1 MSDNHFSGADRAA
14 GYGVEPLEATEPPPV
29 TPWRPDESEALDPTR
44 RAPIYMDPDHDAA
57 VSSSA
62 VPIEVMADLGGGRS
76 GFLEEDSTESAA
88 VEPPVSPADVLAG
101 LTRSDLR
108 AAARPVAKTGMRGF
122 WARIGFKPE
131 PSMAEKAQLEA
142 AAEIARDEEII
153 RQATYI
159 RPVGILVANRK
170 GSAGKTTVALGLGG
184 TLASCRGGGV
194 AIVEVAEDPGTLTL
208 RAEGNPRR
216 GVGHLVADHA
226 EVRNPGTLA
235 GYTAPQT
242 SYARVIGSTGP
253 RPALTAEAVEN
264 LVRVVGSHFEMRVM
278 DSGNQ
283 YTSPVFEAAVAAAD
297 VLVIPT
303 LNATDTATQALAL
316 LDTLRAQ
323 GGHAA
328 ELADRAVVL
337 VLIDGRREI
346 PAVAEGVAQAITQAG
361 VGEVLTIPFDEHLA
375 QRGEITLDQLH
386 PNTYRAFVAAGAAV
400 IRALAP
406 VTT

>member
-1 MSDNHFSGADRAA
+1 
-14 GYGVEPLEATEPPPV
+14 
-29 TPWRPDESEALDPTR
+29 
-44 RAPIYMDPDHDAA
+44 
-57 VSSSA
+57 
-62 VPIEVMADLGGGRS
+62 
-76 GFLEEDSTESAA
+76 
-88 VEPPVSPADVLAG
+88 
-101 LTRSDLR
+101 
-108 AAARPVAKTGMRGF
+108 MRGF
-122 WARIGFKPE
+122 WARLGLKLE
-131 PSMAEKAQLEA
+131 PSVAEKAQLEA

-153 RQATYI
+153 RQATYT
-159 RPVGILVANRK
+159 RPVGILVGNRK
-170 GSAGKTTVALGLGG
+170 GNASKTTVALGLGG

-208 RAEGNPRR
+208 RAEGTPRR
-216 GVGHLVADHA
+216 GVGQLVADHA
-226 EVRNPGTLA
+226 EVRNPGQLA

-253 RPALTAEAVEN
+253 RPALTGEAVEN
-264 LVRVVGSHFEMRVM
+264 VVRVVDSHFDMRVM

-283 YTSPVFEAAVAAAD
+283 YTSPAFEAAVAAAD

-337 VLIDGRREI
+337 VITDGRREI
-346 PAVAEGVAQAITQAG
+346 PAVAEGVAQAIAQAR

-375 QRGEITLDQLH
+375 ERGQITLSQLH

-400 IRALAP
+400 IRALEP

>member
-14 GYGVEPLEATEPPPV
+14 GYGIESLEATQKPPATTWRRDEEPEAAEPAPVITAPPSV
-29 TPWRPDESEALDPTR
+29 EAIAPAPEYVEVAEQLGGQVIPVPT
-44 RAPIYMDPDHDAA
+44 
-57 VSSSA
+57 SSA
-62 VPIEVMADLGGGRS
+62 EIQ
-76 GFLEEDSTESAA
+76 
-88 VEPPVSPADVLAG
+88 VSPADVLAG

-108 AAARPVAKTGMRGF
+108 TASRPVAKTGMRGF
-122 WARIGFKPE
+122 WARLGVKLE
-131 PSMAEKAQLEA
+131 PSAAEKAQLEA

-153 RQATYI
+153 RQATYT
-159 RPVGILVANRK
+159 RPVGILVGNRK
-170 GSAGKTTVALGLGG
+170 GNASKTTVALGLGG

-208 RAEGNPRR
+208 RAEGTPRR
-216 GVGHLVADHA
+216 GVGQLVADHA
-226 EVRNPGTLA
+226 EVRNPGQLA

-253 RPALTAEAVEN
+253 RPALTGEAVEN
-264 LVRVVGSHFEMRVM
+264 VVRVVDSHFDMRVM

-283 YTSPVFEAAVAAAD
+283 YTSPAFEAAVAAAD

-337 VLIDGRREI
+337 VITDGRREI
-346 PAVAEGVAQAITQAG
+346 PAVAEGVAQAIAQAR

-375 QRGEITLDQLH
+375 ERGQITLSQLH

-400 IRALAP
+400 IRALEP

>member
-1 MSDNHFSGADRAA
+1 MSDTHFAGADRAA
-14 GYGVEPLEATEPPPV
+14 GYGIEDDEPVQPIPTDTHVNTATADTAEVVPV
-29 TPWRPDESEALDPTR
+29 IEN
-44 RAPIYMDPDHDAA
+44 
-57 VSSSA
+57 
-62 VPIEVMADLGGGRS
+62 VPELADLPAS
-76 GFLEEDSTESAA
+76 PAP
-88 VEPPVSPADVLAG
+88 VQEPAPASPADVLAG
-101 LTRSDLR
+101 LTRASLR
-108 AAARPVAKTGMRGF
+108 ASAPPVATTGWRGF
-122 WARIGFKPE
+122 LARVGFKPE
-131 PSMAEKAQLEA
+131 PSAAEKATLEA
-142 AAEIARDEEII
+142 AAAVARDEETI
-153 RQATYI
+153 RQATYT

-170 GSAGKTTVALGLGG
+170 GSAGKTTISLTLGG
-184 TLASCRGGGV
+184 TLAACRGGGV

-208 RAEGNPRR
+208 RAEGTPRR
-216 GVGHLVADHA
+216 GVGQLVADHA
-226 EVRNPGTLA
+226 EVRNPGQLA

-253 RPALTAEAVEN
+253 RPALTGEAVEN
-264 LVRVVGSHFEMRVM
+264 VVRVVDSHFDMRVM

-283 YTSPVFEAAVAAAD
+283 YTSPAFEAAVAAAD

-337 VLIDGRREI
+337 VITDGRREI
-346 PAVAEGVAQAITQAG
+346 PAVAEGVAQAIAQAR

-375 QRGEITLDQLH
+375 ERGQITLSQLH
-386 PNTYRAFVAAGAAV
+386 PSTYRAFVAAGAAV
-400 IRALAP
+400 IRALEP